1 MNNPRA
7 FIFALS
13 FITLVAVGFLL
24 MRSPYLQNQT
34 FQFEQYVSN
43 FLNQTP
49 KVDKENKSLKVRKKD
64 KNQRF

>member
-24 MRSPYLQNQT
+24 MRTTYLQSQT
-34 FQFEQYVSN
+34 LQFEQYISN

-49 KVDKENKSLKVRKKD
+49 KIDKRKNIVKD
-64 KNQRF
+64 KKTI